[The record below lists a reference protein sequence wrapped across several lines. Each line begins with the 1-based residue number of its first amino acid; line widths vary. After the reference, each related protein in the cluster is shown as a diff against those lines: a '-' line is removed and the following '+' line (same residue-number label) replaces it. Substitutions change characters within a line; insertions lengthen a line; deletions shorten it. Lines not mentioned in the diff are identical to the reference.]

1 MTTAALFASGNSSPY
16 RKLFASVVLAALDD
30 AIIDDRR
37 YGNGVDDIG
46 RWARSRDGR
55 EVLTCAGIE
64 PTERCIQGMQAFVR
78 NGVRTSIALSRQEK
92 VSAV

>member
-16 RKLFASVVLAALDD
+16 RKLFASVALAALDD